1 MSFVTKRVY
10 AQYYAKGFRFCIMQK
25 TYVLCYVKVYVL
37 CYVEVYVLSYVKVY
51 VLTYVEGYVMINV
64 TQWVHRLTP

>member
-37 CYVEVYVLSYVKVY
+37 CYVEVYVLC
-51 VLTYVEGYVMINV
+51 YVEGYVMINV
-64 TQWVHRLTP
+64 VQRAHRLTL